1 MSKRLTVRVPGS
13 SANLGPGFDTLALAY
28 KLYCTLT
35 FELKDDATAN
45 GDGPAIDVV
54 GNELETL
61 PRDRSNL
68 VTRVLEDNFP
78 EFKTAFNRLKVT
90 IDSDIPLAR
99 GLGSSAACIAG
110 TVWAGLYFSGQIP
123 DRKTALQYAAKIEGH
138 PDNVAASLFGG
149 LTASACVKKS
159 RQYVA
164 ASLEWPE
171 DWRPILVV
179 PDREVSTAHARSV
192 LPGKVS
198 MPEAVSNIQNTALLL
213 MAIEKH
219 DRELF
224 KAGLSDCLHEP
235 HRQSL
240 VPEMQ
245 EVKNVLRE
253 SPALGVVLSG
263 AGSSILVLAEARHVE
278 GVMAE
283 LQNWTASR
291 GGKINVMSLE
301 VDREGLTASHE

>member
-1 MSKRLTVRVPGS
+1 MNKRLTVKAPAS

-28 KLYCTLT
+28 KLYCNLT
-35 FELKDDATAN
+35 FEVADN
-45 GDGPAIDVV
+45 GFDNGPLIDIK
-54 GNELETL
+54 GGAKLPHNE
-61 PRDRSNL
+61 DNL
-68 VTRVLEDNFP
+68 VMRVLDEHFP
-78 EFKTAFNRLKVT
+78 NLRPTFKKLKVT

-110 TVWAGLYFSGQIP
+110 TVWAGLYFSGQTP

-149 LTASACVKKS
+149 LTASACIKQT

-164 ASLEWPE
+164 ANLEWPD

-192 LPGKVS
+192 LPKRVT
-198 MPEAVSNIQNTALLL
+198 MPEAVTNIQNTALLL
-213 MAIEKH
+213 MAIERR
-219 DRELF
+219 DRELL
-224 KAGLSDCLHEP
+224 KAGLADCLHEP

-245 EVKNVLRE
+245 EVKNVLRD

-263 AGSSILVLAEARHVE
+263 AGSSILVLSEARHVNY
-278 GVMAE
+278 VKNE
-283 LQNWTASR
+283 LDGWASAS
-291 GGKINVMSLE
+291 GGKSKVMSLE